1 MATKKLPKKVCE
13 ALFEIDDDLNDAIAN
28 KDKIVI
34 LDVKTVI
41 TVMEYA
47 KKFIIILQLIQD
59 QLSNPQPRREI
70 RNCLCSSLEIEI
82 F

>member
-13 ALFEIDDDLNDAIAN
+13 ALFEIDEDLNDAIAN
-28 KDKIVI
+28 KDKSVV

-47 KKFIIILQLIQD
+47 KKFIIMNAR
-59 QLSNPQPRREI
+59 S
-70 RNCLCSSLEIEI
+70 
-82 F
+82 